1 MESNDIILKTEHLS
15 HRYSSAQWAIHDINI
30 EVRRR
35 EIQGLLGS
43 NGAGKSTLMNIVCGV
58 LRQTSGEVYING
70 LDIRR
75 NPIETKRLIGFLPQ
89 QPPLRTDLT
98 VREYLR
104 YSGFMRWIPST
115 EIRRAVD
122 EVMEKCRI
130 AHFADRQLRAL
141 SGGYQQR
148 VGIAQAIIHKPA
160 LVILDEPT
168 NGLDPNQITEIRNLI
183 REIAREH
190 TVILS
195 THMLTEVQAICD
207 NVLMIEHG
215 NLVFSGTL
223 EHFDNYIAPD
233 SILVR
238 FNAPPASEVLFTRE
252 GILRGEQLD
261 EQTFRLYFREEADRV
276 IEPLV
281 NDSVA
286 QGWRLIQ
293 VGVEK
298 KSLDSIFAALSKNRK
313 A

>member
-1 MESNDIILKTEHLS
+1 MENDIILKTEHLS
-15 HRYSSAQWAIHDINI
+15 HRYNPTQWAIEDIGI
-30 EVRRR
+30 EIRRR

-58 LRQTSGEVYING
+58 LRQTSGEVFIDGINTR
-70 LDIRR
+70 LD
-75 NPIETKRLIGFLPQ
+75 PIEAKRRIGFLPQ
-89 QPPLRTDLT
+89 QPPLRSDLT

-104 YSGFMRWIPST
+104 YSGFMRWIPSSQ
-115 EIRRAVD
+115 IRQAVD

-130 AHFADRQLRAL
+130 AHFANRQLRAL

-160 LVILDEPT
+160 LVVLDEPT
-168 NGLDPNQITEIRNLI
+168 NGLDPNQITEIRGLI
-183 REIAREH
+183 REIAHEH

-195 THMLTEVQAICD
+195 THMLSEVQAICD
-207 NVLMIEHG
+207 NILMIEHG
-215 NLVFSGTL
+215 HLVFAGTL

-233 SILVR
+233 SFQVR
-238 FNAPPASEVLFTRE
+238 FLAPPAADELFALE
-252 GILRGEQLD
+252 GVLRGEQLD
-261 EQTFRLYFREEADRV
+261 EHTFRLYFRAEADRI
-276 IEPLV
+276 IERLV
-281 NDSVA
+281 ERSVA
-286 QGWRLIQ
+286 CGWRLVQ